1 MTEFSTILFAQ
12 NNVDAGFLA
21 QTQAFFAFIT
31 QHWRFCLLHFLE
43 FAIWGAWFVVL
54 GNFLNA
60 RGFSRKHIG
69 RIYSTIPIGAI
80 ISPLFIGAV
89 ADKYLNTEMLIGVS
103 HLIGAVLL
111 LAMARTSQPRLFY
124 WITFAY
130 ALVFA
135 PTLSLVNSIVFA
147 HDQDIFG
154 GAAGEGFPWIRVF
167 GTLGWIAAGMSH
179 ALFLKKGE
187 PVNER
192 PLLLACVLSVMLG
205 LFAFTLP
212 ETKPAAQVD
221 QQDVAVSEESVDQ
234 GNAAS
239 VGVIAGAARML
250 ADHPI
255 FFGVSL
261 VTAMAMGLYFAFT
274 ALFLEQSGVP
284 PNVVGPVM
292 TIGQWIEIFFMLTL
306 PWFLG
311 PDNIHMNW
319 VLLVG
324 ICAWSLRFGLFTI
337 GRPFPVLLVGVAVH
351 GICFDF
357 FFAAGMINTAAIA
370 PAELTATAQ
379 ALYGFLVYGLGM
391 YLGSEGSG
399 WLNQYFTKTVS
410 KAGEEAK
417 TVTNWRGFWLIPCI
431 IITLSAIAFGLSQ
444 MGETST
450 PPPVNDAAAEDQ
462 AAVIRPLDEPGPG
475 WLAMADMPSEK
486 RKRAL
491 IPSVLQYR
499 SARCFFEPRETRPS
513 RSGYPSV

>member
-1 MTEFSTILFAQ
+1 M
-12 NNVDAGFLA
+12 
-21 QTQAFFAFIT
+21 
-31 QHWRFCLLHFLE
+31 
-43 FAIWGAWFVVL
+43 L

-60 RGFSRKHIG
+60 RGFSRKQIG
-69 RIYSTIPIGAI
+69 RIYSTIPIGSI

-89 ADKYLNTEMLIGVS
+89 ADKYLNTEILIGAS

-111 LAMARTSQPRLFY
+111 LVMAKTSQPRLFY

-135 PTLSLVNSIVFA
+135 PTLILVNSIVFA
-147 HDQDIFG
+147 HDQDIFD
-154 GAAGEGFPWIRVF
+154 GAAGVGFPWIRVF
-167 GTLGWIAAGMSH
+167 GTIGWIAAGMSH
-179 ALFLKKGE
+179 AVFLKKGE

-192 PLLLACVLSVMLG
+192 PLLLACALSVVLG
-205 LFAFTLP
+205 CFAFTLP
-212 ETKPAAQVD
+212 ETQPAAPV
-221 QQDVAVSEESVDQ
+221 QQQKVVLED
-234 GNAAS
+234 
-239 VGVIAGAARML
+239 GAAIESAEHEGAVATLITMIRDLVVDGGQML
-250 ADHPI
+250 LDHPV
-255 FFGVSL
+255 FFAVSL

-284 PNVVGPVM
+284 SNVVGPVM

-306 PWFLG
+306 PLFLG
-311 PDNIHMNW
+311 PDNIRMDW

-324 ICAWSLRFGLFTI
+324 ISAWALRFGLFTI
-337 GRPFPVLLVGVAVH
+337 GKPFPLLLLGVALH

-399 WLNQYFTKTVS
+399 WLNQYFTKTES
-410 KAGEEAK
+410 KEGEEAK

-444 MGETST
+444 KGEAST
-450 PPPVNDAAAEDQ
+450 APPANDEAAGDQ
-462 AAVIRPLDEPGPG
+462 AAVVQPLGEHDPGP
-475 WLAMADMPSEK
+475 LAIADMASGK
-486 RKRAL
+486 RRRLSIHRPTRICELEIGNQAA
-491 IPSVLQYR
+491 IDSPHWDSVCNSLPQFTANT
-499 SARCFFEPRETRPS
+499 S
-513 RSGYPSV
+513 